1 MFNGIGPQ
9 STGRST
15 STEPSGPV
23 DQGASETGRTS
34 DFRDVSI
41 VPPAD
46 LSHSGA
52 SHYQSPA
59 RQLKRRRIRPVHV
72 KGDTIGSGSI
82 LWQPA
87 SRQTPHPATRPLSK
101 AQCAGLPR
109 RKFIDRFI
117 ALAVCMVL
125 DMSSVRQKFV
135 SYTSA
140 TVHLIKDQLQNLQQL
155 LKLGK
160 SLSGDERAASRKLVK
175 SLRRNVKQAKKAEL
189 DEAHNYIQLVKALKK
204 INRGEIS
211 SHKVHLAGIELAGGK
226 ASLEDIDMTVTG
238 VDVVSSTSGAL
249 VPRLKADMKATLVV
263 SVPGKPPV
271 RVSVEIEG
279 TELTLEGRAMPFVNS
294 YIQGNAIKN
303 LFKNI
308 RHLRENK
315 EAKFQLSHLGLSATK
330 VSARLEAIDPGA
342 ISRIAARSVYGNR
355 RLIERL
361 MTNLKMP
368 VDFQVDELELFDHDQ
383 KHPMLKVEDLCGQM
397 KCRQAHEVQDGEK
410 ETRGFRLQTGNV
422 YCDTEQAS
430 DLASRTLQKMI
441 KVPMTVMPGDAPVTS
456 TVSGVLSK
464 HSERFRA
471 NIARAEINFNM
482 DCIHEQRSCKTLGQE
497 QLDIWADQLEA
508 FNEGATHLDLGA
520 GEVHVNIE
528 RKGSD
533 RSVTTRVND
542 FKVDVDLREELPD
555 KELKL
560 DLHGRVKGLDAELSV
575 IKKDGETHY
584 HGELGQVDIKTTP
597 ETMMIA
603 KGPLE
608 VSLPGNGSLSFD
620 SVAVDSQAQ
629 EEGRGNHVRM
639 DGLKGKGTGDI
650 RVKSPGNEW
659 RVPVR
664 GSGSVEALDLAVQKN
679 AGGVQ
684 DVPETLA
691 YAQLQ
696 SLKLNDLGIAGVR
709 LGEVEADLDE
719 QGSGMIRLNR
729 VELDGSELLKN
740 SELLPEAYRQW
751 ITPALVEGRIF
762 RCDISLK
769 VMNGEIL
776 SDQSQV
782 SGLDIE
788 HTQEAGKTMTGQAAG
803 YLLGMLQGLV
813 NRLDVSAINVHE
825 GRLWLELNVKGW
837 HLPVPLFKVG
847 SEHINE
853 KGGVSVAGLLHENT
867 GVQLMGMHNSHRE
880 LLHSVNSRVNNR
892 VNNRVNTGKKDSL
905 RVLEETC
912 RMARKQE
919 AVSILQRVDIDSI
932 LEQARAGNPE
942 AMADLPVFY
951 RLFLQYPETVNR
963 ALQVREFIQ
972 SPAESLDTFR
982 AEPYARQV
990 DPVLLFQNL
999 QREGEPE
1006 KALTVMEQA
1015 LEKAPYNPRL
1025 NYFAASLLNDQMD
1038 IPLENSPSDSSPS
1051 ESQPLKDG
1059 DEKRLR
1065 VQQARVASLLARA
1078 SRGGYTRAS
1087 EWLNEKAQANDPY
1100 AILAQCGDTLTRTT
1114 DINEFYTAMAKLER
1128 LATNAQ
1134 SDIRDCA
1141 GQILVS
1147 RAQNADCMFL
1157 HPDPKQVSA
1166 LDKQQ
1171 QLIIE
1176 GRESEL
1182 SKEDAYRWGLRLL
1195 YGVEGVGVNPELAMY
1210 ILDLSQQSGVESA
1223 SVHQQV
1229 CNRVHHHNLEAAAA

>member
-1 MFNGIGPQ
+1 MFNGIEPQ
-9 STGRST
+9 STGKST
-15 STEPSGPV
+15 STKLSGPV

-34 DFRDVSI
+34 DFRDVSV
-41 VPPAD
+41 VPPTD
-46 LSHSGA
+46 FSNSGA
-52 SHYQSPA
+52 SPYQSPA

-87 SRQTPHPATRPLSK
+87 PRQTPHPATRPLSK

-109 RKFIDRFI
+109 RRFIDRFM

-135 SYTSA
+135 SYSSA

-226 ASLEDIDMTVTG
+226 ASLENIDMTVTG
-238 VDVVSSTSGAL
+238 VDVVSSASGEL
-249 VPRLKADMKATLVV
+249 VPRLKADVKATLVV
-263 SVPGKPPV
+263 SVPGKPPI
-271 RVSVEIEG
+271 RVSVDIEDA
-279 TELTLEGRAMPFVNS
+279 ELTLEGRVMPFVNS

-315 EAKFQLSHLGLSATK
+315 KAKFQLSHLGLSAAK
-330 VSARLEAIDPGA
+330 VSARLEDIDPGA
-342 ISRIAARSVYGNR
+342 VSRIAARSVYGNR

-361 MTNLKMP
+361 MADLKMP
-368 VDFQVDELELFDHDQ
+368 VDFRVDELELFDHDQ

-410 ETRGFRLQTGNV
+410 ETRGFSLQTGNL

-430 DLASRTLQKMI
+430 DLASRTLKKMI
-441 KVPMTVMPGDAPVTS
+441 QVPMAVMPGDAPVTS
-456 TVSGVLSK
+456 TASGVLSK

-471 NIARAEINFNM
+471 NIARAEIDFNM

-508 FNEGATHLDLGA
+508 FNEGATYLDLGA

-533 RSVTTRVND
+533 RSVTTRLND
-542 FKVDVDLREELPD
+542 FMMDVDLREELPD

-560 DLHGRVKGLDAELSV
+560 DLHGRVQGLDAELSV

-608 VSLPGNGSLSFD
+608 VSLPGSGRLSFD
-620 SVAVDSQAQ
+620 SVVVDSQAQ

-639 DGLKGKGTGDI
+639 DGIKGKGSGDI

-664 GSGSVEALDLAVQKN
+664 GSGSVEALDLAVQQN

-740 SELLPEAYRQW
+740 IELLPEAYRQW

-803 YLLGMLQGLV
+803 YLLGMFQGLV

-847 SEHINE
+847 SEHMNE

-867 GVQLMGMHNSHRE
+867 GVQLMGMNNNYRE
-880 LLHSVNSRVNNR
+880 LLHSVNNR
-892 VNNRVNTGKKDSL
+892 VSTGKKDSL

-912 RMARKQE
+912 RMAPKQE
-919 AVSILQRVDIDSI
+919 AVSILQRVDMNSI

-942 AMADLPVFY
+942 AVADLPVFY

-1015 LEKAPYNPRL
+1015 LEQAPYNPRL
-1025 NYFAASLLNDQMD
+1025 NYFAAVLLNDQMD
-1038 IPLENSPSDSSPS
+1038 IPLENSSPDSSPS
-1051 ESQPLKDG
+1051 ESQPLKEG

-1087 EWLNEKAQANDPY
+1087 QRLNEKAQANDPY

-1114 DINEFYTAMAKLER
+1114 DIYEFYTAVAKLER

-1157 HPDPKQVSA
+1157 NPDPKRVSE

-1171 QLIIE
+1171 QLIVE

-1229 CNRVHHHNLEAAAA
+1229 CNRVHHSNPAAAAA